1 MKVVIAGAGKVGYTI
16 ANRLSKD
23 GHDITLIDIKRERLD
38 SAANVMDL
46 IGCCGNCAAPSTLKE
61 ADAGAADVFI
71 AATAND
77 EANLVA
83 CQFARQLGAKHTVIR
98 LHNQEYMDNVDTLKE
113 IMGLNM
119 AINPDYTAAVEI
131 SRVLQF
137 PAAMQVDA
145 FPDCGME
152 IVTFRITEN
161 SRLNGVALSQLGRL
175 FSQKVLVCA
184 ADRNGD
190 CVIPGGNFVIQ
201 TGDCISVTATPKELR
216 KFFIAAGSYHKPVR
230 SVILLGGSRISEY
243 LTLLLESTGVSVTII
258 ESNYERCQELAETLQ
273 TADIV
278 CADGSDT
285 SVLEENGISET
296 DGFVALTGFD
306 EDNIIL
312 SIYAHRVGVEKV
324 VSKVNNDRFTEL
336 LFSLFPDTTLSPKNL
351 VAERID
357 GYIRSLDNASD
368 TSTMEALYYL
378 GNEKV
383 TATEFLVGAASACI
397 GKSLTELHLKP
408 GILLAAVTRN
418 GKSFIP
424 DGSTVLSPGDKTVVI
439 TSGIRVRQL
448 DDILY

>member
-1 MKVVIAGAGKVGYTI
+1 MKIVIAGAGKVGYTI
-16 ANRLSKD
+16 ASRLSKD
-23 GHDITLIDIKRERLD
+23 GHDITLIDTKRDRLE
-38 SAANVMDL
+38 SAANAMDL
-46 IGCCGNCAAPSTLKE
+46 IGCCGNCAVPSTLKE
-61 ADAGAADVFI
+61 AEAGSADVFI

-83 CQFARQLGAKHTVIR
+83 CQLAGRMGARRTVIR
-98 LHNQEYMDNVDTLKE
+98 LHNQEYLDNEDTLKD
-113 IMGLNM
+113 IMGLNL

-152 IVTFRITEN
+152 IVTFRISED
-161 SRLNGVALSQLGRL
+161 SRLCGAALSRLGKM

-184 ADRNGD
+184 AEHNGNYL
-190 CVIPGGNFVIQ
+190 IPDGSYIMQ
-201 TGDCISVTATPKELR
+201 AGDCISVTATPRELR
-216 KFFIAAGSYHKPVR
+216 KFFIAAGSYQKPVR
-230 SVILLGGSRISEY
+230 SVILLGGSRISVF
-243 LTLLLESTGVSVTII
+243 LTRLLESTGVSVKII
-258 ESNYERCQELAETLQ
+258 DSDYVRCQELAEMLQ

-285 SVLEENGISET
+285 GVLEENGISDT

-312 SIYAHRVGVEKV
+312 SIYAHRSGVEKV

-357 GYIRSLDNASD
+357 GYIRSLNNASD

-383 TATEFLVGAASACI
+383 TATEFHVGVASACV
-397 GKSLTELHLKP
+397 GKSLAELKLKS

-424 DGSTVLSPGDKTVVI
+424 DGGTVLAPGDRTVVI
-439 TSGIRVRQL
+439 TAGIRLTQL
-448 DDILY
+448 DDILR